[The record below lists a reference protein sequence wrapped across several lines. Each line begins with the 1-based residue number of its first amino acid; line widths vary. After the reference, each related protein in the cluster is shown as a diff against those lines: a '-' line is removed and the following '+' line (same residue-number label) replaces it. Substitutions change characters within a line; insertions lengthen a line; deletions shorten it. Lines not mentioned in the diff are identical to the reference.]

1 MTKNEIISAINETIV
16 PNGKKGI
23 NALALNNV
31 LVEMA
36 NASGEGGSGNG
47 ALKLII
53 PDPELLEVFV
63 DLGGITRENWSVL
76 SEEFASIPDLLDA
89 YNMFIESMFTRNAE
103 LYAILQE
110 KSVNCDGTFVL
121 IDMSEGYK
129 MFLEMMGITEGYT
142 MNVTAS
148 IGILALATVFKQE
161 IAEAE
166 VSEEITGITPINVAE
181 LRLPLP
187 LMTLSETGEI
197 FFDNASSRSDLY
209 IPENDSTTLTSDQTD
224 ANTGVKSAI
233 YWDEIALSD
242 VKVHLVRSSG
252 TVEDGILP
260 VKISKGSSSNELIVH
275 FFDGATLNIAAFTSE
290 SVTITSVGQLNT

>member
-53 PDPELLEVFV
+53 PDPELLTVFI

-76 SEEFASIPDLLDA
+76 SADIAAMPDALDA
-89 YNMFIESMFTRNAE
+89 YNIFVESMFTRNAE

-110 KSVNCDGTFVL
+110 KSVNLDGTFVL

-142 MNVTAS
+142 VNVAAS
-148 IGILALATVFKQE
+148 MGILALATVFKQE
-161 IAEAE
+161 IAEAG
-166 VSEEITGITPINVAE
+166 VSEEMTGITPINVAE
-181 LRLPLP
+181 LGLPLP

-197 FFDNASSRSDLY
+197 LFDSSSRSDLY
-209 IPENDSTTLTSDQTD
+209 IPENDSTTLTSDQID

-260 VKISKGSSSNELIVH
+260 VKMSKGNSSSELVVH
-275 FFDGATLNIAAFTSE
+275 FFDGATLNVATFTSG

>member
-31 LVEMA
+31 LVEMI
-36 NASGEGGSGNG
+36 NASGGGSGDG

-53 PDPELLEVFV
+53 PDPELLNAFI

-76 SEEFASIPDLLDA
+76 SADIAAMPDALDA
-89 YNMFIESMFTRNAE
+89 YNIFVESMFTRNAE

-110 KSVNCDGTFVL
+110 KSVNLDGTFVL

-129 MFLEMMGITEGYT
+129 MFLEMMGIMEGYT
-142 MNVTAS
+142 MNVAAS

-166 VSEEITGITPINVAE
+166 VSEEMTGITPINVAE
-181 LRLPLP
+181 LGLPLP

-197 FFDNASSRSDLY
+197 FFDSASSRSDLY

-233 YWDEIALSD
+233 YRDEIALSD

-260 VKISKGSSSNELIVH
+260 VKISTGNSSSELVVH
-275 FFDGATLNIAAFTSE
+275 FFDGATLNVATFTSG
-290 SVTITSVGQLNT
+290 SVTITSVGQLNN

>member
-1 MTKNEIISAINETIV
+1 M
-16 PNGKKGI
+16 
-23 NALALNNV
+23 
-31 LVEMA
+31 
-36 NASGEGGSGNG
+36 
-47 ALKLII
+47 
-53 PDPELLEVFV
+53 
-63 DLGGITRENWSVL
+63 

-121 IDMSEGYK
+121 IDISEGFK
-129 MFLEMMGITEGYT
+129 MWMEMMGITEGYT
-142 MNVTAS
+142 MNVAAS

-161 IAEAE
+161 IAEAGI
-166 VSEEITGITPINVAE
+166 SEGMTGITPINVAE
-181 LRLPLP
+181 LELPLP

-209 IPENDSTTLTSDQTD
+209 IPENDSTTLTSDQID

-233 YWDEIALSD
+233 YLDEIALSD

-260 VKISKGSSSNELIVH
+260 VKISKGDSSSELVVH
-275 FFDGATLNIAAFTSE
+275 FFDGAALNVATFTSG
-290 SVTITSVGQLNT
+290 SVTITSVGQLNN